1 MASNEIFSENDM
13 ITLQNLLRARNET
26 ITTAESC
33 TGGLVAHMITQIAGS
48 SDIFN
53 GAIVSYSN
61 EIKARE
67 LNVKEETLKKYG
79 AVSTQTV
86 EEMLEGAIKKFDAT
100 YAIAIS
106 GIAGPQGGTKEKP
119 VGTVVIG
126 ISDNNKKNI
135 IKENNFKGSR
145 KDIQNLASKTS
156 LKEILKFL
164 QKTLDK

>member
-1 MASNEIFSENDM
+1 MQESQF
-13 ITLQNLLRARNET
+13 ITQKELLLLQNLLRENKKT

-33 TGGLVAHMITQIAGS
+33 TGGLVASMITEISGS

-61 EIKARE
+61 KIKSQE
-67 LNVKEETLKKYG
+67 LNVKESTLDEYG
-79 AVSTQTV
+79 AVSIEV
-86 EEMLEGAIKKFDAT
+86 VDEMLDGVIKKFDAN

-106 GIAGPQGGTKEKP
+106 GIAGPNGGTKNKP

-126 ISDNNKKNI
+126 VCDENLEKNI
-135 IKENNFKGSR
+135 EICHFEGSR
-145 KDIQNLASKTS
+145 KEVQIQSAKYS
-156 LKEILKFL
+156 LKKILKFF

>member
-135 IKENNFKGSR
+135 IKVNNFKGSR

>member
-1 MASNEIFSENDM
+1 MAFGNIFNENDM

-61 EIKARE
+61 EIKSNE
-67 LNVKEETLKKYG
+67 LGVKEDTLKKYG

-106 GIAGPQGGTKEKP
+106 GIAGPQGGCKEKP

-126 ISDNNKKNI
+126 ICNNNKKNI
-135 IKENNFKGSR
+135 ITVNKFNGSR
-145 KDIQNLASKTS
+145 KDIQNLASQTS

-164 QKTLDK
+164 QKSLDK

>member
-1 MASNEIFSENDM
+1 MAFSNIFNENDM

-61 EIKARE
+61 NIKSKE
-67 LNVKEETLKKYG
+67 LGVKEDTLKKYG

-106 GIAGPQGGTKEKP
+106 GIAGPQGGCKDKP

-126 ISDNNKKNI
+126 ICNNNKKSI
-135 IKENNFKGSR
+135 IKVNKFDGER
-145 KDIQNLASKTS
+145 KDIQNLASQTS

-164 QKTLDK
+164 QKKLDK